1 MEKYVGYVF
10 FRAEKRRRRKSLE
23 NCGVAGNKGAS
34 CPV

>member
-1 MEKYVGYVF
+1 MEKYVGYLFVG
-10 FRAEKRRRRKSLE
+10 AEKRRRKSLE

>member
-10 FRAEKRRRRKSLE
+10 VRAEKRRRNFLE

>member
-10 FRAEKRRRRKSLE
+10 VGAEKRRRKSLE
-23 NCGVAGNKGAS
+23 ICGVVGNRGAS